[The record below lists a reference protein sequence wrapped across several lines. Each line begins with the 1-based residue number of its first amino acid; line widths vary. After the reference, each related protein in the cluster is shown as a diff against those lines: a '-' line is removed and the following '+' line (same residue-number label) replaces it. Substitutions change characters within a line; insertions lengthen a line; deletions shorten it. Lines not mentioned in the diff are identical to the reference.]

1 MATAE
6 QETKVVSQ
14 QPKPLWPNGQ
24 KLEIIGLTGEF
35 ASGKTLF
42 GLTIAPA
49 QTLVF
54 DTEKSCGPYEQ
65 LGFTRVDL
73 TKLSNLKPIELF
85 EKWWAGIKQI
95 PIGKYRVGM
104 LDTVSEIESGLTDW
118 VEQHPGEFGH
128 TKGQYDKMEGLFW
141 GDVKELWKR
150 ILSDLASR
158 FETFVFTS
166 HLRNVWEGGRP
177 TGKRAPKGKETLMEL
192 ASLYLHME
200 RKPDEK
206 GRVADKPSARV
217 LKTRLA
223 HTMIDDAGE
232 VVIRSILPPYLHEA
246 TPTAIRKYIEQPAD
260 YAKLK
265 KHELLPEERLSD
277 DQRLAM
283 QAGMAEANRD
293 AEQAKLSRMELMRQ
307 AGLAQSAATLTVQ
320 RIESPAEPTTES
332 AASALPEKPTAHEM
346 LAQSFEGINGGANG
360 EANHPPIAAVD
371 PATIKVSLPQISML
385 TALQQEL
392 GMSNEQLAAAAA
404 RRGAATIN
412 DLTHDQAAD
421 MIEKMKAMREAQLK
435 NSPTGRK

>member
-104 LDTVSEIESGLTDW
+104 LDTVSEIESGLADW
-118 VEQHPGEFGH
+118 VEQNPGEFGH

-141 GDVKELWKR
+141 GDVKEFWKR

-158 FETFVFTS
+158 FETFVFTA

-177 TGKRAPKGKETLMEL
+177 TGKRSPKGKETLMEL
-192 ASLYLHME
+192 TSLYLHLE
-200 RKPDEK
+200 RKADDK

-223 HTMIDDAGE
+223 YAAVDEAGD
-232 VVIRSILPPYLHEA
+232 ITIKPILPPYLHEA
-246 TPTAIRKYIEQPAD
+246 TPAAIRRYIEQPAD

-265 KHELLPEERLSD
+265 KSELLPEERLSD
-277 DQRLAM
+277 DQRLTM

-307 AGLAQSAATLTVQ
+307 AGLAQNAATLKVET
-320 RIESPAEPTTES
+320 I
-332 AASALPEKPTAHEM
+332 EKPTAHEM
-346 LAQSFEGINGGANG
+346 LAQSFEGVSNGGPA
-360 EANHPPIAAVD
+360 HPSIGPVD
-371 PATIKVSLPQISML
+371 RASIKASLPQLSL
-385 TALQQEL
+385 LSALQDEL
-392 GMSNEQLAAAAA
+392 GMSDAQFAAVVAKRGVTSANE
-404 RRGAATIN
+404 
-412 DLTHDQAAD
+412 LTHDQAAELL
-421 MIEKMKAMREAQLK
+421 EKMKAMREAQLK

>member
-1 MATAE
+1 MNCGEINEKGNIIMAIAE
-6 QETKVVSQ
+6 PETKTVAPAP
-14 QPKPLWPNGQ
+14 QPRPLWPNSQ
-24 KLEIIGLTGEF
+24 KLEIIGLTGEY

-73 TKLSNLKPIELF
+73 TKLANLKPIELY
-85 EKWWAGIKQI
+85 EKWLAGVKKIQ
-95 PIGKYRVGM
+95 PGAYRVGM
-104 LDTVSEIESGLTDW
+104 LDTVSEIESGLADW
-118 VEQHPGEFGH
+118 VEQHPGDFGH

-150 ILSDLASR
+150 VLSDLASR
-158 FETFVFTS
+158 FETFVFTA

-192 ASLYLHME
+192 ASLYLHLE
-200 RKPDEK
+200 RKPDDK

-223 HTMIDDAGE
+223 YTTVDDAGE
-232 VVIRSILPPYLHEA
+232 ITIKPILPPYLHEA
-246 TPTAIRKYIEQPAD
+246 TPAAIRRYIEQPAD

-265 KHELLPEERLSD
+265 KSELLPEERLSD

-283 QAGMAEANRD
+283 QATVAEANRD

-307 AGLAQSAATLTVQ
+307 AGLAQSGATQKAAA
-320 RIESPAEPTTES
+320 IEQ
-332 AASALPEKPTAHEM
+332 PTAQEM
-346 LAQSFEGINGGANG
+346 LAQSFEGVTNG
-360 EANHPPIAAVD
+360 ANHPPIGPVD
-371 PATIKVSLPQISML
+371 RASIKASLPQLSL
-385 TALQQEL
+385 LSALQGEL
-392 GMSNEQLAAAAA
+392 GMSDAQFVGVVAKRGVASANE
-404 RRGAATIN
+404 
-412 DLTHDQAAD
+412 LTHDQAEELID
-421 MIEKMKAMREAQLK
+421 KMKSMREAQLK

>member
-1 MATAE
+1 MAIAETTTATAAAA
-6 QETKVVSQ
+6 
-14 QPKPLWPNGQ
+14 PPRPLWPNNQ

-73 TKLSNLKPIELF
+73 TKLANLKPIELY
-85 EKWWAGIKQI
+85 EKWLAGVKKIQ
-95 PIGKYRVGM
+95 PGAYRVGM
-104 LDTVSEIESGLTDW
+104 LDTVSEIESGLADW

-150 ILSDLASR
+150 VLSDLASR
-158 FETFVFTS
+158 FETFVFTA

-192 ASLYLHME
+192 ASLYLHLE

-206 GRVADKPSARV
+206 GRVPDKPSARV

-223 HTMIDDAGE
+223 YTAIDDAGD
-232 VVIRSILPPYLHEA
+232 ITIKPILPPYLHEA
-246 TPTAIRKYIEQPAD
+246 TPAAIRRYIEQPAD
-260 YAKLK
+260 YSKLK
-265 KHELLPEERLSD
+265 KSELLPEERLSD

-283 QAGMAEANRD
+283 QATVAEANRD

-307 AGLAQSAATLTVQ
+307 AGMAQNAAAQKISA
-320 RIESPAEPTTES
+320 
-332 AASALPEKPTAHEM
+332 HDM
-346 LAQSFEGINGGANG
+346 LAQSFEGVSNGAAA
-360 EANHPPIAAVD
+360 EHPPIGPVD
-371 PATIKVSLPQISML
+371 PASIKASLPQLSML
-385 TALQQEL
+385 SALQAEL
-392 GMSNEQLAAAAA
+392 GMSDAQFAGVVAK
-404 RRGAATIN
+404 RGVASAN
-412 DLTHDQAAD
+412 DLTHDQAAELVKN
-421 MIEKMKAMREAQLK
+421 MQAMRETQPK